1 MFLFC
6 FDCETFLI
14 EPGGGAPPLV
24 CFGWSK
30 YDTETDKT
38 ESGIL
43 HHTDDVVGF
52 LRAAFRETI
61 EKNGRVVNHNIPFD
75 FSVICHAH
83 PDLIPDIFE
92 LYDRGIVED
101 TMIREQ
107 LFDIAKGTLKQ
118 AKHSLQALAR
128 KRLQVDM
135 DKVTWRTGYDKLYDV
150 PLADWPEGA
159 KQYAIDDT
167 QIAIDVYVDQRRE
180 MLEDDDS
187 GEVPNS
193 VEQARAHWALYLM
206 TTWGIRTHAAK
217 VSVFK
222 RELEIRLAVFEKA
235 LKKVGFIR
243 ENGTKDLKAIR
254 EFLER
259 VELPDGIEL
268 AKTEKGAV
276 STSAAAIDDLL
287 DALGERLVPDK
298 KKDGKLPVEWAM
310 ELAQKADKVH
320 ALELL
325 AWHTSTQKLL
335 STYIPPLEQGGKY
348 PINAR
353 YRPLVETGRASC
365 SNPNLM
371 NLPKE
376 PGVRECYVPRPGFV
390 FCSVD
395 YEALELH
402 TLAQACIQ
410 LVGESKLAEA
420 LNNKIDPHLALACE
434 HLLEGVSYEE
444 GKRVRKDEKHP
455 RYKEVVHARNVAKCF
470 HPDTEFLT
478 KEGWKTFY
486 ELGDLEI
493 AQARPE
499 NGEIEISWAKPFN
512 KFSKKAEK
520 LVHLKNEGIDIRV
533 TDDHRM
539 LAFNK
544 NREPVV
550 VTPLEFSKKRGF
562 WNAGFLKTSSR
573 VVGCEVLLRLAVAT
587 QADGSYTD
595 RGNYIRF
602 GFSKDRK
609 KSRIRNLFDQ
619 AEEAGYSFSLTKR
632 EYSSEKM
639 GDCTFWQLGGPL
651 VVQIKELLCGKSFPE
666 WWLDLPVHEREIILD
681 EVRYWDAHTPPNGVA
696 HSFASTDYRS
706 VDVLQR
712 LATITG
718 RKTRLVLSA
727 AQDEKRSA
735 CWKLTVRTKAHSR
748 GGNVEASVED
758 YEGEV
763 VCLSVPES
771 FVIVRS
777 GGVPVITGQCAN
789 FGLPGGLGIT
799 KLVAFCK
806 ASGIEITEEQAYDLK
821 RAWLKQWPEMRKYF
835 KHVSDLLEI
844 DESSEDFEEFAAVS
858 QLVSG
863 RMRGKTRY
871 TAACNSYFQGLA
883 ADLAKKACYDIAKAC
898 YVKGVNPILYG
909 SRSVVFVHD
918 EIIMEHP
925 EETAHERAF
934 EQARIMVEAGKP
946 YCPDVPLK
954 AEPALMRYWTKDA
967 TETYRDGRL
976 VPWGEGA

>member
-24 CFGWSK
+24 CFGWTK
-30 YDTETDKT
+30 YDTDTDKA

-52 LRAAFRETI
+52 LRDAFRETL
-61 EKNGRVVNHNIPFD
+61 EKGGRIVNHNIPFD
-75 FSVICHAH
+75 FSVICQAH
-83 PDLIPDIFE
+83 PELLSDVFD
-92 LYDRGIVED
+92 LYDRGVVED

-107 LFDIAKGTLKQ
+107 LFDIAKGTLKTS
-118 AKHSLQALAR
+118 KHSLQALAK

-135 DKVTWRTGYDKLYDV
+135 DKVTWRLGYASLYNV
-150 PLADWPEGA
+150 PLKDWPEGA

-167 QIAIDVYVDQRRE
+167 QIAIDVYCDQRRE
-180 MLEDDDS
+180 MLEDDES

-193 VEQARAHWALYLM
+193 IEQARAHWALSLM
-206 TTWGIRTHAAK
+206 TTWGIRTNGAK
-217 VSVFK
+217 VSIFK

-259 VELPDGIEL
+259 VELPEGIEL
-268 AKTEKGAV
+268 LKTAKGSV
-276 STSAAAIDDLL
+276 STSASAIDDLL

-310 ELAQKADKVH
+310 ELAKKADKVH

-402 TLAQACIQ
+402 TLAQACIE
-410 LVGESKLAEA
+410 LVGESRLAEA
-420 LNNKIDPHLALACE
+420 LNDKIDPHLALACE

-444 GKRVRKDEKHP
+444 GKRIRKDEKHP
-455 RYKEVVHARNVAKCF
+455 RYKEVVHARNV
-470 HPDTEFLT
+470 
-478 KEGWKTFY
+478 
-486 ELGDLEI
+486 
-493 AQARPE
+493 
-499 NGEIEISWAKPFN
+499 
-512 KFSKKAEK
+512 SK
-520 LVHLKNEGIDIRV
+520 
-533 TDDHRM
+533 
-539 LAFNK
+539 
-544 NREPVV
+544 
-550 VTPLEFSKKRGF
+550 
-562 WNAGFLKTSSR
+562 
-573 VVGCEVLLRLAVAT
+573 
-587 QADGSYTD
+587 
-595 RGNYIRF
+595 
-602 GFSKDRK
+602 
-609 KSRIRNLFDQ
+609 
-619 AEEAGYSFSLTKR
+619 
-632 EYSSEKM
+632 
-639 GDCTFWQLGGPL
+639 
-651 VVQIKELLCGKSFPE
+651 
-666 WWLDLPVHEREIILD
+666 
-681 EVRYWDAHTPPNGVA
+681 
-696 HSFASTDYRS
+696 
-706 VDVLQR
+706 
-712 LATITG
+712 
-718 RKTRLVLSA
+718 
-727 AQDEKRSA
+727 
-735 CWKLTVRTKAHSR
+735 
-748 GGNVEASVED
+748 
-758 YEGEV
+758 
-763 VCLSVPES
+763 
-771 FVIVRS
+771 
-777 GGVPVITGQCAN
+777 CAN
-789 FGLPGGLGIT
+789 FGLPGGLGIA

-835 KHVSDLLEI
+835 NFISNSLSLD
-844 DESSEDFEEFAAVS
+844 DEEFEEYANVS

-863 RMRGKTRY
+863 RVRGKTRY

-883 ADLAKKACYDIAKAC
+883 ADLAKKACYDLAKAC
-898 YVKGVNPILYG
+898 YVTGNNSILYG

-918 EIIMEHP
+918 EVIMEHQ
-925 EETAHERAF
+925 EATAHERAF
-934 EQARIMVEAGKP
+934 EQAKIMIEAGKP

-976 VPWGEGA
+976 VPWGEGS

>member
-14 EPGGGAPPLV
+14 ESGGGAPPLV
-24 CFGWSK
+24 CFGWTK
-30 YDTETDKT
+30 YDTDTDKA

-52 LRAAFRETI
+52 LRDAFRETL
-61 EKNGRVVNHNIPFD
+61 EKSGRIVNHNIPFD

-83 PDLIPDIFE
+83 PELISDIFD
-92 LYDRGIVED
+92 LYDLGVVED

-107 LFDIAKGTLKQ
+107 LFDIAKGTLKTS
-118 AKHSLQALAR
+118 KHSLQALAK

-135 DKVTWRTGYDKLYDV
+135 DKVTWRLGYASLYKV
-150 PLADWPEGA
+150 PLKDWPEGA

-167 QIAIDVYVDQRRE
+167 QIAIDVYCDQRRE
-180 MLEDDDS
+180 MLEDDES

-193 VEQARAHWALYLM
+193 VEQARAHWALSLM
-206 TTWGIRTHAAK
+206 TTWGIRTNGAK

-235 LKKVGFIR
+235 LKEVGFIR

-259 VELPDGIEL
+259 VELPEGIEL
-268 AKTEKGAV
+268 LKTAKGSV
-276 STSAAAIDDLL
+276 STSASAIDDLL

-310 ELAQKADKVH
+310 ELAKKADKVH

-376 PGVRECYVPRPGFV
+376 PGVRECYVPRSGFV

-402 TLAQACIQ
+402 TLAQACIE
-410 LVGESKLAEA
+410 LVGESRLAEA
-420 LNNKIDPHLALACE
+420 LNDKVDPHLALACE

-444 GKRVRKDEKHP
+444 GKRIRKDEKDS

-470 HPDTEFLT
+470 HPATEFLT
-478 KEGWKTFY
+478 KQGWKTFS

-493 AQARPE
+493 AQARPVA
-499 NGEIEISWAKPFN
+499 GSIEISWAKPFN

-520 LVHLKNEGIDIRV
+520 LVHLQNEGIDIRV
-533 TDDHRM
+533 TEDHRM

-544 NREPVV
+544 EKQPIV

-562 WNAGFLKTSSR
+562 WNAGVLHESTRSI
-573 VVGCEVLLRLAVAT
+573 GCEALLRLAVAT
-587 QADGSYTD
+587 QADGSCTVA
-595 RGNYIRF
+595 GNYIRF

-609 KSRIRNLFDQ
+609 KARIFSLFEQ
-619 AEEAGYSFSLTKR
+619 IELAGYSFSLSR
-632 EYSSEKM
+632 RAYSNDTM
-639 GDCTFWQLGGPL
+639 GNCTFWQLSGP
-651 VVQIKELLCGKSFPE
+651 VVNQVKALLDGKSFPE
-666 WWLDLPVHEREIILD
+666 WWLELPVNEREIILD
-681 EVRYWDAHTPPNGVA
+681 ESRYWDSHTPPKDVA
-696 HSFASTDYRS
+696 YSFSSTDAKS
-706 VDVLQR
+706 IDVLQR
-712 LATITG
+712 IATVTG
-718 RKTRLVLSA
+718 RKTRLVLSQA
-727 AQDEKRSA
+727 EDDTRAA
-735 CWKLTVRTKAHSR
+735 CWKLTIRTKADSR
-748 GGNVEASVED
+748 GGNVSCVVED
-758 YEGEV
+758 YSGDV

-771 FVIVRS
+771 FVVVRS

-789 FGLPGGLGIT
+789 FGLPGGLGIA

-835 KHVSDLLEI
+835 NFISNSLSLD
-844 DESSEDFEEFAAVS
+844 DEEFEEYANVS

-863 RMRGKTRY
+863 RVRGKTRY

-883 ADLAKKACYDIAKAC
+883 ADLAKKACYDLAKAC
-898 YVKGVNPILYG
+898 YVPGNNSILYG

-918 EIIMEHP
+918 EVIMEHP
-925 EETAHERAF
+925 EATAHERAF
-934 EQARIMVEAGKP
+934 EQSKIMVEAGKP

-967 TETYRDGRL
+967 TEAYRDGRL